1 MKTAMIWGASGGIG
15 RSLTKQ
21 LTEAGWQV
29 VAITRHPD
37 KVEDIASVTVELENV
52 GNSAEIDKAIYTA
65 QFEADAI
72 DLWVYAIGDITQAK
86 VANMDADAWRRI
98 LDANLTGA
106 YLAAHAS
113 EPLLQPDAH
122 LFFLGAVSERLQLP
136 SLSAYVA
143 AKAGLEAFVTTMSK
157 EQRKRKFTIV
167 RPGAVDTDFW
177 DKVSLKKPKD
187 SADPDKIAQRII
199 AAYES
204 GTKGTLDIT
213 H

>member
-15 RSLTKQ
+15 RSLTQQ
-21 LTEAGWQV
+21 LTDAGWQV
-29 VAITRHPD
+29 IAITRYPE
-37 KVEDIASVTVELENV
+37 KVEEVATATVELENV

-65 QFEADAI
+65 QFEIDAI

-86 VANMDADAWRRI
+86 VADMGADTWQQI

-106 YLAAHAS
+106 YLAAKAS
-113 EPLLQPDAH
+113 DPLLQPDAH

-143 AKAGLEAFVTTMSK
+143 AKAGLEAFVATMAK
-157 EQRKRKFTIV
+157 EQRKRTVTIV

-177 DKVSLKKPKD
+177 EKVSLRKPKD
-187 SADPDKIAQRII
+187 AADPDKVAQRII
-199 AAYES
+199 TAYEE
-204 GTKGTLDIT
+204 GTKGKLDIT

>member
-15 RSLTKQ
+15 RSLTQQ
-21 LTEAGWQV
+21 LTDAGWEV
-29 VAITRHPD
+29 VAITRYPE
-37 KVEDIASVTVELENV
+37 KIEEVATVTVELGNV
-52 GNSAEIDKAIYTA
+52 GNAAEIDKAIYTA
-65 QFEADAI
+65 QFEIDAI

-86 VANMDADAWRRI
+86 VIDMGADTWQQI
-98 LDANLTGA
+98 LGANLTGA
-106 YLAAHAS
+106 YLATKAS

-143 AKAGLEAFVTTMSK
+143 AKAGLEAFVATLAK
-157 EQRKRKFTIV
+157 EQRKRTFTIV

-177 DKVSLKKPKD
+177 EKVSLRKPKD
-187 SADPDKIAQRII
+187 AADPDKVAQRII
-199 AAYES
+199 TAYEN
-204 GTKGTLDIT
+204 GTKGKLDIT